1 MAIFQ
6 YHDKSWRERGFT
18 CPECRWSGSTDDM
31 GHDVFGELTEFSC
44 AKCDKTLVIV
54 PHPTLEQ
61 MLAAAETEQEKT

>member
-1 MAIFQ
+1 MAIIQ
-6 YHDKSWRERGFT
+6 SHDKRLNEREFT
-18 CPECRWSGSTDDM
+18 CPQCQWSGGTDDM

-61 MLAAAETEQEKT
+61 MVAAAETKQKKA